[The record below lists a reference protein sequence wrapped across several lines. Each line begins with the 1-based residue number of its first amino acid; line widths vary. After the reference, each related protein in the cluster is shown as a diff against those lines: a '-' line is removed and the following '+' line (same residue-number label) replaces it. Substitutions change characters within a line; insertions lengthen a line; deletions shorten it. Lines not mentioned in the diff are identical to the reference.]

1 MEEKTKGK
9 KLGEDVI
16 VGRNAVS
23 EALRSGRAIDSL
35 YLARGNRTGSL
46 SAIAAKA
53 KQMGIAVKET
63 DPKKL
68 DYLCGGAN
76 HQGVAAVAA
85 AHEYA
90 QVEDLFRLA
99 EERGESPFFYCRGRV
114 GGSPQSRG
122 DPAYR
127 RMCRRARG
135 DHPAAALRRADVRCR
150 ESFRWGRGIRPGGA
164 RDEYHRHARGAE
176 TARRMDLCR
185 RYGRSGLVRRR
196 LQRPLRHR
204 HRIGGIR
211 REPSRPGKIGF
222 YRVAADAREDQLPER
237 FGCLWN
243 HLLRSGPPAR
253 GDSRQEPGLREWERT
268 VSYGEERTHA
278 A

>member
-53 KQMGIAVKET
+53 KQMGIAVKEA

-99 EERGESPFFYCRGRV
+99 EERGESPFFIVADGLEDPHNLGAILRIAECAGAHGVIIPRRRSVGLTYAVGKASAGAVEYVPVARVTNITATLEELKQRGVWIFAADMDGQDWCGVDYGGPCAIVIGSEGFGVSRLVREKSDFIVSLPMRGRINSLNASV
-114 GGSPQSRG
+114 ACGIICYEAARQ
-122 DPAYR
+122 
-127 RMCRRARG
+127 RA
-135 DHPAAALRRADVRCR
+135 
-150 ESFRWGRGIRPGGA
+150 GI
-164 RDEYHRHARGAE
+164 
-176 TARRMDLCR
+176 
-185 RYGRSGLVRRR
+185 
-196 LQRPLRHR
+196 
-204 HRIGGIR
+204 
-211 REPSRPGKIGF
+211 
-222 YRVAADAREDQLPER
+222 
-237 FGCLWN
+237 
-243 HLLRSGPPAR
+243 PAR
-253 GDSRQEPGLREWERT
+253 NPGSGSGKGL
-268 VSYGEERTHA
+268 
-278 A
+278 

>member
-53 KQMGIAVKET
+53 KQMGIAVKEA

-99 EERGESPFFYCRGRV
+99 EERGESPFFIVADGLEDPHNLGAILRIAECAGAHGVIIPRRRSVGLTYAVGKASAGAVEYVPVARVTNITATLEELKQRGVWIFAADMDGQDWCGVDYSGPCAIVIGSEGFGVSRLDKEKSDFIVSLPMRGRINSLNASV
-114 GGSPQSRG
+114 ACGIICYEAARQ
-122 DPAYR
+122 
-127 RMCRRARG
+127 RA
-135 DHPAAALRRADVRCR
+135 
-150 ESFRWGRGIRPGGA
+150 GI
-164 RDEYHRHARGAE
+164 
-176 TARRMDLCR
+176 
-185 RYGRSGLVRRR
+185 
-196 LQRPLRHR
+196 
-204 HRIGGIR
+204 
-211 REPSRPGKIGF
+211 
-222 YRVAADAREDQLPER
+222 
-237 FGCLWN
+237 
-243 HLLRSGPPAR
+243 PAR
-253 GDSRQEPGLREWERT
+253 NPGSGSGKGL
-268 VSYGEERTHA
+268 
-278 A
+278 